1 MPQPPDYVEDERY
14 GGYARA
20 EVHTGN
26 GTVLKWVA
34 GVLGSF
40 TAAAMLL
47 LVSCTYNKV
56 DDLRGDVLVV
66 KTKLDLKDAQYER
79 DRRDIEARLS
89 KLEQRGSWSS
99 STRERNAP

>member
-1 MPQPPDYVEDERY
+1 MPQPHDYDEPEHY

-20 EVHTGN
+20 EIHTGN
-26 GTVLKWVA
+26 GSVLKWVA
-34 GVLGSF
+34 ATLGSF

-66 KTKLDLKDAQYER
+66 KTKLDLKDTQYER
-79 DRRDIEARLS
+79 DRREIEARLS
-89 KLEQRGSWSS
+89 KLEQRGAWSS
-99 STRERNAP
+99 GERQRDAP